1 MDLFRQDSEDGFKR
15 KRKTPDA
22 TIDGTDAMAS
32 SSEEAMGNKGERAKT
47 EEETSIERENNDIS
61 MNADSEN
68 ADMASTEEI
77 AMQTPKLSKTEGDD
91 ALPSSEK
98 GPATKRT
105 QKSKKSSTAKDKA
118 TKREN
123 SPTTKK
129 EIEINESEPALGLF
143 HSDKVPEDIKRLT
156 HRMDDMLHRRYSYM
170 VPESRYWFS
179 WTSCSRL

>member
-1 MDLFRQDSEDGFKR
+1 
-15 KRKTPDA
+15 
-22 TIDGTDAMAS
+22 
-32 SSEEAMGNKGERAKT
+32 MGNKGERAKT

-61 MNADSEN
+61 MNADYEN

-105 QKSKKSSTAKDKA
+105 QKSKKGSTAKDKA

-123 SPTTKK
+123 SPTK
-129 EIEINESEPALGLF
+129 LR
-143 HSDKVPEDIKRLT
+143 KR
-156 HRMDDMLHRRYSYM
+156 
-170 VPESRYWFS
+170 
-179 WTSCSRL
+179 